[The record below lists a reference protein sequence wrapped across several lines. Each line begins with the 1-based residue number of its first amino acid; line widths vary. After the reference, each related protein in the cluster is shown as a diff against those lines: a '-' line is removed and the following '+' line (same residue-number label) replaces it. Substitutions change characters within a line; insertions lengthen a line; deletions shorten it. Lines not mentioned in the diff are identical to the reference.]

1 MFRPFCCKQ
10 YNKTGDAVKYHI
22 FVEKSC
28 KKVCLKENK
37 VLSLR
42 TEKQREEMK
51 IQVRLRQEA
60 REFIKDLP
68 EKVRTKIIYNISRI
82 ENGTIDKEL
91 FKKLNSNIWEIRTL
105 YYSRCFRLLAFWDT
119 ETETLVIVTHGFEKK
134 TNKTPKREIEKAEEL
149 RKKYFNNK

>member
-1 MFRPFCCKQ
+1 
-10 YNKTGDAVKYHI
+10 
-22 FVEKSC
+22 
-28 KKVCLKENK
+28 
-37 VLSLR
+37 
-42 TEKQREEMK
+42 MK
-51 IQVRLRQEA
+51 IKVRLRQEA
-60 REFIKDLP
+60 REFLKDLP
-68 EKVRTKIIYNISRI
+68 EKIRTKIIYNITRI

-149 RKKYFNNK
+149 RKRYFNNK